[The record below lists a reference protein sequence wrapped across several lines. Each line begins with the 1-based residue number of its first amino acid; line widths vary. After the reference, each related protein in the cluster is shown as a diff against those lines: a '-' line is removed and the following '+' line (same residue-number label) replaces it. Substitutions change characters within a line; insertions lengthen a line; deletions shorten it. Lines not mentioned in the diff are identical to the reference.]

1 MLRLE
6 SSSGLGG
13 RLPVL
18 LAILGMAWA
27 EAQQPQLQEEQTPMP
42 GGKGLC
48 VRQEVESMSSA
59 EGCSGAS
66 GSQFEAR
73 ALGMLVQFKEQ
84 PLDNPGAKMDGRGWA
99 REEEG

>member
-1 MLRLE
+1 
-6 SSSGLGG
+6 
-13 RLPVL
+13 
-18 LAILGMAWA
+18 
-27 EAQQPQLQEEQTPMP
+27 
-42 GGKGLC
+42 
-48 VRQEVESMSSA
+48 MSSA

-99 REEEG
+99 GEEEG

>member
-1 MLRLE
+1 MNSSIQPGKIAERLNQSALGFSNRPMLRLE

-48 VRQEVESMSSA
+48 VRQEVE
-59 EGCSGAS
+59 G
-66 GSQFEAR
+66 
-73 ALGMLVQFKEQ
+73 L
-84 PLDNPGAKMDGRGWA
+84 
-99 REEEG
+99 